1 MGRTSQTEGAP
12 LSDIEIRRAVEA
24 DLRAVVALLSDDAIG
39 SGRESLDDLGPYRK
53 AFEAIEADPS
63 ELLAVAERDG
73 EIVGT
78 LQLSVI
84 PGLSRQGALRG
95 QIEAVRVSSAV
106 RGRGLGERLVRWA
119 VDEARRRGCVL
130 VQLTTDKRRADAHR
144 FYDRL
149 GFRATHEGYKLPL
162 T

>member
-1 MGRTSQTEGAP
+1 M
-12 LSDIEIRRAVEA
+12 SDIEIRRAVEA

-95 QIEAVRVSSAV
+95 QIEGVRVSSAV
-106 RGRGLGERLVRWA
+106 RGLGLGERLVRWA